1 MPRLAIAPLAL
12 IAIAII
18 PTMVQAAPQPNPVA
32 VSSSVAGFRQNI
44 NAVLTSYYT
53 TYRNRLTP
61 AEQRQMTSL
70 MTQVDR
76 ELASLQAKTQVSANL
91 ARQHAAKSKQQ
102 RAARAAAQSFDI
114 VYSHAMTSLEQVQP
128 ILQPKL
134 SLFEALRAKSDLD
147 QSLQT
152 FETLGTQLHALAG

>member
-53 TYRNRLTP
+53 TYGNRLTP

-91 ARQHAAKSKQQ
+91 ARQHATKSKQH
-102 RAARAAAQSFDI
+102 RAARDAAKSFDI
-114 VYSHAMTSLEQVQP
+114 VYSHAMTSLEEVQP